1 MPDFARRSQTS
12 IQQSDG
18 PQIDCK
24 RLIVP
29 VEVLYMVEQ
38 LLKCDLMRLG
48 LLTGLHVLS
57 ARLFV
62 FYGLKFCGLG
72 GQLRVLYPK

>member
-1 MPDFARRSQTS
+1 
-12 IQQSDG
+12 
-18 PQIDCK
+18 
-24 RLIVP
+24 
-29 VEVLYMVEQ
+29 MVEQ

-48 LLTGLHVLS
+48 LLIGLHLLS

-72 GQLRVLYPK
+72 GQLRVLYPKGYGPVRTDESCEMESIENFLSKY